1 MNWIQLFQGSYPA
14 ALVPIQKTQHVSFMA
29 QGAKSMASNL
39 FLVNSVSWCVIK
51 DDGVWIYTLPG
62 PFSLFKLHTSLPAC
76 ELDWVILHQN
86 ADVRVVYWRSY
97 SSIDSIEQIP
107 HHRSV
112 GRQDIPSLP
121 FPSLPKRNET
131 KRSGHSDSS
140 TSHHS
145 AQQHRW
151 FHIRRIIGAWR
162 YPQCSWVRLKTYCVL
177 RLSCTA
183 ENSLG

>member
-1 MNWIQLFQGSYPA
+1 
-14 ALVPIQKTQHVSFMA
+14 MA

-121 FPSLPKRNET
+121 FPSLPKRNEA
-131 KRSGHSDSS
+131 KRTFGFIHISPLGAAAQMIPHSSYHWCVTIS
-140 TSHHS
+140 PMFLS
-145 AQQHRW
+145 A
-151 FHIRRIIGAWR
+151 
-162 YPQCSWVRLKTYCVL
+162 S
-177 RLSCTA
+177 
-183 ENSLG
+183 